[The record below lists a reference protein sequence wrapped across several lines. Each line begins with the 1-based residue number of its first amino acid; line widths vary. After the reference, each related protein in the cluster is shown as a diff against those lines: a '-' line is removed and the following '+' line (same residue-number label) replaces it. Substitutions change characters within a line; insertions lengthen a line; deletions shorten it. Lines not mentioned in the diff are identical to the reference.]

1 VTLVALVGVGASRFA
16 ALGFSRFGAP
26 SPWSRRPVG
35 DALSCWGE
43 TIPDGRT
50 RPVFGSASTGCAPEA
65 GRSLRGDYG
74 RGPLQSAP
82 DERICFR
89 FLRFLFRCSGVCAL
103 LPAGAGVLLSL
114 VEMRRKL
121 SARGHRLPRACRG
134 VCRPCEA
141 SVVTRPLPSSGTPAS
156 LSRRYLQRQSGRE
169 GTLSNPYPLT
179 SPRTFIT
186 HGDWPGGRRTFC
198 SRSKRSDGL

>member
-50 RPVFGSASTGCAPEA
+50 RAVFGSASTGCAPEA
-65 GRSLRGDYG
+65 GRSFAATTGGVRCS
-74 RGPLQSAP
+74 PLLTNGFSSASSA
-82 DERICFR
+82 
-89 FLRFLFRCSGVCAL
+89 FRCSGVCAL

-141 SVVTRPLPSSGTPAS
+141 LVVTRPLPSSGTPAS